1 MKRYL
6 FLIFFV
12 GFSSCAWF
20 EEDLEAQL
28 PPMTQHGANT
38 FACIFDGEI
47 FQPNNSKSGFMGMGV
62 RSSGIELLALSSGDE
77 KRSIRIQA
85 NRYQNAKNLFSANL
99 YLYEFYVRGVGLYN
113 LNTYYSFHLHPT
125 PEFSFINIRA
135 KSPKTGIWETYA
147 SFEGSGEIRIVR
159 SDTKGVSGTFH
170 AYLKSK
176 EGTETVRIEH
186 GRFDVDYSTY
196 SDVDL

>member
-47 FQPNNSKSGFMGMGV
+47 FQPNNYRPRDFTGKG
-62 RSSGIELLALSSGDE
+62 GIKYGLSVSNNISDNQHNWIKIGAISN
-77 KRSIRIQA
+77 KT
-85 NRYQNAKNLFSANL
+85 FSC
-99 YLYEFYVRGVGLYN
+99 
-113 LNTYYSFHLHPT
+113 T
-125 PEFSFINIRA
+125 
-135 KSPKTGIWETYA
+135 
-147 SFEGSGEIRIVR
+147 
-159 SDTKGVSGTFH
+159 
-170 AYLKSK
+170 
-176 EGTETVRIEH
+176 
-186 GRFDVDYSTY
+186 
-196 SDVDL
+196 